1 MIVMESS
8 VIHEAVASMGWVKK
22 GMSWF
27 LSLSGFPGENLVMY
41 IF

>member
-22 GMSWF
+22 RMSWF